1 MDCTAT
7 PPSPRLTSAQRDAY
21 DRDGYLILPQ
31 SIFPPRRFSSLQAEF
46 EGMLAGLHP
55 HDRPET
61 MHGPHYLNTRLFSW
75 LLDPLVLDLVEDVI
89 GPDIALL
96 GSHFICKSGVD
107 GQRVPWH
114 QDAAYWSEMM
124 QPIDAVTVWLAIDP
138 ADASNGCMRVMPGSH
153 RRCGLRH
160 DPIQDASAVFGTEIG
175 APELGEAAAVDVELS
190 PNHASLHDAG
200 LIHGSREN
208 RSGRRR
214 CGYTMRYVSTRVR
227 LADAMLDRL
236 HFYLARGHDRAGNVY
251 GDPDRAYPEKLIV
264 RDGHLKYA
272 RSGHA

>member
-1 MDCTAT
+1 MECTAT
-7 PPSPRLTSAQRDAY
+7 PPPRVLSSAQRDAY
-21 DRDGYLILPQ
+21 ERDGCLILPQ
-31 SIFPPRRFSSLQAEF
+31 AIFPAQRFADLRAEF
-46 EGMLAGLHP
+46 ERMLSGLGSGE
-55 HDRPET
+55 RPEH

-75 LLDPLVLDLVEDVI
+75 LLDPIVLDLVEDVI

-114 QDAAYWSEMM
+114 QDAAYWAEMM
-124 QPIDAVTVWLAIDP
+124 RPIEAVTVWLAIDP

-153 RRCGLRH
+153 RRSGVLH
-160 DPIQDASAVFGTEIG
+160 DPIQDAGAVFGSEIG
-175 APELGEAAAVDVELS
+175 MKELGAAAAIDVELA
-190 PNHASLHDAG
+190 PNHASLHHAG
-200 LIHGSREN
+200 LIHGSAAN

-227 LADAMLDRL
+227 LADSMLDRL
-236 HFYLARGHDRAGNVY
+236 HFYLARGRDQAGNAY
-251 GDPDRAYPEKLIV
+251 GDPDRAYPEKLIA

-272 RSGHA
+272 HSGHA